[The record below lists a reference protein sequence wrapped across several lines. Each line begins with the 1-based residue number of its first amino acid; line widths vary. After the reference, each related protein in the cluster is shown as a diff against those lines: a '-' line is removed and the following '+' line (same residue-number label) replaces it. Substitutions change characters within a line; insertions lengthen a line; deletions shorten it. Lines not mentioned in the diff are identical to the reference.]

1 MFVNTNIRHW
11 LVMLVVKFIEE
22 RTFIRD
28 NGADVKGFSV
38 FKLD

>member
-1 MFVNTNIRHW
+1 MLVNTNIRHW
-11 LVMLVVKFIEE
+11 LLMLVVKFIEE

-28 NGADVKGFSV
+28 NDADVKGFSV